1 MIDFGTWSDEL
12 NFEEIKKIVGED
24 AYYDQFIDSFVEYAL
39 ADIREKAL
47 EDYFKQVIYDEDVGV
62 LEEIAETKDFKDFW
76 WDFKNDLLDYFEEEL
91 SKEYE
96 DLKADENYISD
107 LESEWR
113 NSRGV
118 EKNKDY

>member
-24 AYYDQFIDSFVEYAL
+24 AYYDQFVDSFVEYAL

-47 EDYFKQVIYDEDVGV
+47 EDYFKKVIYDEDVGV

-76 WDFKNDLLDYFEEEL
+76 GYFKNDLLEYFEDEL
-91 SKEYE
+91 SEEYE

-113 NSRGV
+113 NSRG
-118 EKNKDY
+118 